1 MGINMTSVLH
11 LVTAAGWLQMMTS
24 TLLLSTLATF
34 LIATRR
40 GEYFMVMVPMATV
53 VLMAMVETRVVATMM
68 ALMNAVATGH
78 DQALE

>member
-1 MGINMTSVLH
+1 LAADDDEYTS
-11 LVTAAGWLQMMTS
+11 S
-24 TLLLSTLATF
+24 FDPATF

-78 DQALE
+78 DQGLE